1 LEDVGIPEF
10 NDVLVGVGG
19 ASGLP
24 PAERI
29 MATRRRRMNI
39 VVPSSLVNGGRQ
51 AASLIVL

>member
-10 NDVLVGVGG
+10 DDVLVGVGG

-29 MATRRRRMNI
+29 MATRRRMNI